1 MTSGQTHDL
10 SIINQPVTS
19 QAFFVPRLGN
29 LVLWHFFDTFLLDN
43 CTNKIPL
50 LSRDNAAVIFHAF
63 AVAMTCPAMADKKQV
78 SHPLI
83 QCCYE
88 NMLHKL

>member
-1 MTSGQTHDL
+1 VNPVVVPEPFHEGSGKLAKVAILAAMRDKFWQTNAGQTHDL

-29 LVLWHFFDTFLLDN
+29 LVLWHFFDTFVLDN

-50 LSRDNAAVIFHAF
+50 LSRDNAAVIL
-63 AVAMTCPAMADKKQV
+63 C
-78 SHPLI
+78 
-83 QCCYE
+83 
-88 NMLHKL
+88 